1 MQPSRNFDD
10 LKFSSIHRRILLW
23 GSGGPFLDGY
33 VLVMIGVALEQL
45 TPALK
50 LDADWIGL
58 LGAGTLAGLFVGTSL
73 FGYISD
79 KVGRRKIFL
88 IDIIAIGV
96 ISVATMFVSS
106 PVELLVMRVLIGI
119 VIGADY
125 PIATSM
131 ITEFS
136 STRQRAFSISFIAA
150 MWYVGATCAD
160 LVGYWLYDV
169 EGGWRWMLG
178 SAAIPCLLILIG
190 RFELPESPRWLL
202 RKGRVKECEEMMIK
216 LFGEPVA
223 FDEEQPQQTRFRDL
237 FNRRHFPFV
246 LFVAAI
252 WTCQV
257 IPMFAIYTFG
267 PQIVGLLGL
276 GVGKNAAL
284 GNVVISL
291 FFMLGCIPPM
301 LWLNTA
307 GRRPLL
313 IGSFAMMTLVLVVL
327 LGRYVTRPALRFVA
341 RSGLREVFSAVA
353 LFLVFGFGLLLEE
366 VGLSM
371 AMGAFLAGV
380 LLASSEYRHALESDI
395 EPFKGLL
402 LGLFFIGV
410 GMSIDFGTL
419 LENPLRIVILLL
431 GFLIIKIAMLW
442 LIARPLQVPNKQRR
456 WFAVLLGQGSEFAF
470 VVFGAAQ
477 MANVLEPEWAKS
489 LTLAVALSMAATPI
503 LLVILNRLEQSSTE
517 EAREADEIDEE
528 QPRVIIAGFGR
539 FGQITGRL
547 LLSSGVKMVVLDH
560 DPDHIET
567 LRKFGMKVF
576 YGDATRMD
584 LLESAGAAKAEV
596 LINAIDDPQTN
607 LQLTEM
613 VKEHFPHLQI
623 IARARDVD
631 HYIRLRQA
639 GVEKP
644 ERETFEGALKTGRL
658 ALESLGLGPYEARE
672 RADVFRRFNIQ
683 MVEEMAMVENDTKA
697 RAAVYK
703 RTSAMLSE
711 IITED
716 REHLSL
722 IQRHGWQGTEEGKHT
737 GNMADEPET
746 KPSS

>member
-1 MQPSRNFDD
+1 MDS
-10 LKFSSIHRRILLW
+10 HT
-23 GSGGPFLDGY
+23 
-33 VLVMIGVALEQL
+33 LVQAL
-45 TPALK
+45 
-50 LDADWIGL
+50 I
-58 LGAGTLAGLFVGTSL
+58 
-73 FGYISD
+73 Y
-79 KVGRRKIFL
+79 
-88 IDIIAIGV
+88 
-96 ISVATMFVSS
+96 
-106 PVELLVMRVLIGI
+106 
-119 VIGADY
+119 
-125 PIATSM
+125 
-131 ITEFS
+131 
-136 STRQRAFSISFIAA
+136 
-150 MWYVGATCAD
+150 
-160 LVGYWLYDV
+160 
-169 EGGWRWMLG
+169 LG
-178 SAAIPCLLILIG
+178 SAALIVPIAMRLGLGSVLGYLIAGCIIGPWGLRLVTDAVSILHFAEIGVVLMLFVIGLELDPQRLWKLRASVFGGGALQMVVCGGLIG
-190 RFELPESPRWLL
+190 
-202 RKGRVKECEEMMIK
+202 
-216 LFGEPVA
+216 LFC
-223 FDEEQPQQTRFRDL
+223 
-237 FNRRHFPFV
+237 
-246 LFVAAI
+246 I
-252 WTCQV
+252 
-257 IPMFAIYTFG
+257 
-267 PQIVGLLGL
+267 LLGL
-276 GVGKNAAL
+276 RWQVAELIGMTLALSSTAIAMQAMNERNLTVSQVGRSAFAVLLFQDIAA
-284 GNVVISL
+284 
-291 FFMLGCIPPM
+291 IPLVAM
-301 LWLNTA
+301 I
-307 GRRPLL
+307 PLL
-313 IGSFAMMTLVLVVL
+313 AASGASTTLGAFALSALKVAGALALVVV

-419 LENPLRIVILLL
+419 VENPQRILLL
-431 GFLIIKIAMLW
+431 LAGFLAIKIVMLW
-442 LIARPLQVPNKQRR
+442 LVARPLGVPAKQRR

-477 MANVLEPEWAKS
+477 MADVLEPQWAKA

-503 LLVILNRLEQSSTE
+503 FLMLLTRMEKAATG

-528 QPRVIIAGFGR
+528 QPRVIVAGFGR
-539 FGQITGRL
+539 FGQIAGRL

-607 LQLTEM
+607 LQLSQR
-613 VKEHFPHLQI
+613 VKTHFPHLQI

-639 GVEKP
+639 GVTMP
-644 ERETFEGALKTGRL
+644 ERETFEGALKSGRQ
-658 ALESLGLGPYEARE
+658 ALEALGLGRYEARE
-672 RADVFRRFNIQ
+672 RADLFRHFNTQ
-683 MVEEMAMVENDTKA
+683 MVEEMAKGENDPLS
-697 RAAVYK
+697 RAAAYK

-722 IQRHGWQGTEEGKHT
+722 IQRHGWQGTVEGKHS
-737 GNMADEPET
+737 GDIADEPEV
-746 KPSS
+746 KPSI

>member
-1 MQPSRNFDD
+1 MDSHTLIQ
-10 LKFSSIHRRILLW
+10 
-23 GSGGPFLDGY
+23 
-33 VLVMIGVALEQL
+33 AL
-45 TPALK
+45 
-50 LDADWIGL
+50 I
-58 LGAGTLAGLFVGTSL
+58 
-73 FGYISD
+73 Y
-79 KVGRRKIFL
+79 
-88 IDIIAIGV
+88 
-96 ISVATMFVSS
+96 
-106 PVELLVMRVLIGI
+106 
-119 VIGADY
+119 
-125 PIATSM
+125 
-131 ITEFS
+131 
-136 STRQRAFSISFIAA
+136 
-150 MWYVGATCAD
+150 
-160 LVGYWLYDV
+160 
-169 EGGWRWMLG
+169 LG
-178 SAAIPCLLILIG
+178 SAALIVPIAV
-190 RFELPESPRWLL
+190 R
-202 RKGRVKECEEMMIK
+202 
-216 LFGEPVA
+216 
-223 FDEEQPQQTRFRDL
+223 
-237 FNRRHFPFV
+237 
-246 LFVAAI
+246 
-252 WTCQV
+252 
-257 IPMFAIYTFG
+257 
-267 PQIVGLLGL
+267 LGL
-276 GVGKNAAL
+276 GSVL
-284 GNVVISL
+284 GYLIA
-291 FFMLGCIPPM
+291 GCI
-301 LWLNTA
+301 
-307 GRRPLL
+307 
-313 IGSFAMMTLVLVVL
+313 IGPWGLRLVTDAESILHFAEIGVVL
-327 LGRYVTRPALRFVA
+327 MLFIIGLELDPQRLWKLRA
-341 RSGLREVFSAVA
+341 A
-353 LFLVFGFGLLLEE
+353 VFGG
-366 VGLSM
+366 
-371 AMGAFLAGV
+371 GAL
-380 LLASSEYRHALESDI
+380 
-395 EPFKGLL
+395 
-402 LGLFFIGV
+402 
-410 GMSIDFGTL
+410 
-419 LENPLRIVILLL
+419 
-431 GFLIIKIAMLW
+431 
-442 LIARPLQVPNKQRR
+442 
-456 WFAVLLGQGSEFAF
+456 
-470 VVFGAAQ
+470 Q

>member
-1 MQPSRNFDD
+1 MDSHTLIQ
-10 LKFSSIHRRILLW
+10 
-23 GSGGPFLDGY
+23 
-33 VLVMIGVALEQL
+33 AL
-45 TPALK
+45 
-50 LDADWIGL
+50 I
-58 LGAGTLAGLFVGTSL
+58 
-73 FGYISD
+73 Y
-79 KVGRRKIFL
+79 
-88 IDIIAIGV
+88 
-96 ISVATMFVSS
+96 
-106 PVELLVMRVLIGI
+106 
-119 VIGADY
+119 
-125 PIATSM
+125 
-131 ITEFS
+131 
-136 STRQRAFSISFIAA
+136 
-150 MWYVGATCAD
+150 
-160 LVGYWLYDV
+160 
-169 EGGWRWMLG
+169 LG
-178 SAAIPCLLILIG
+178 SAALIVPIAVRLGLGSVLGYLIAG
-190 RFELPESPRWLL
+190 CIIGPWGLRLVTDAESILHFAEIGVVLMLFIIGLELDPQRLWKL
-202 RKGRVKECEEMMIK
+202 RAAV
-216 LFGEPVA
+216 FGCGA
-223 FDEEQPQQTRFRDL
+223 LQM
-237 FNRRHFPFV
+237 
-246 LFVAAI
+246 
-252 WTCQV
+252 V
-257 IPMFAIYTFG
+257 ICG
-267 PQIVGLLGL
+267 GLLGL
-276 GVGKNAAL
+276 FCMLLGLRWQVAELIGMTLAL
-284 GNVVISL
+284 SSTA
-291 FFMLGCIPPM
+291 IPLVAM
-301 LWLNTA
+301 I
-307 GRRPLL
+307 PLL
-313 IGSFAMMTLVLVVL
+313 ATSSASTTMGAFALSALKVAGALVLVVL